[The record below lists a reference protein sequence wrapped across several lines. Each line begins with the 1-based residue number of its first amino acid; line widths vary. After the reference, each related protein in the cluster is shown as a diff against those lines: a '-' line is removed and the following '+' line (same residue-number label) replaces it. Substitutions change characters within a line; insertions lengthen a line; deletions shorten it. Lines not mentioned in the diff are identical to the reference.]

1 MMDWIVCSNLWNKKL
16 IYSNAFKYI
25 IYEEC
30 YSKPEDIKEVFSVK
44 VSK

>member
-16 IYSNAFKYI
+16 ICSNAFKYI

-30 YSKPEDIKEVFSVK
+30 YSKPEDVKEVFSVK
-44 VSK
+44 VSI

>member
-1 MMDWIVCSNLWNKKL
+1 MKY
-16 IYSNAFKYI
+16 YSNAFKYI